1 MSLHIRARQLGLV
14 ILALAF
20 GAWGGN
26 TPSHVTACA
35 LEDLNQSPA
44 SASQQADDDEQERQL
59 FAKEFLQARPTP
71 SQRRMPHPPR
81 AVGADQSSAML
92 GVTVWRLRPA
102 DKKDDTQA
110 RLLEQESDSQV
121 VLVGERVGLDTT
133 FQEGQKVRLGIESPR
148 TGYLY
153 VIDREQY
160 ADGTYSEP
168 YLIFP
173 TLKTRDGDNAVIAGR
188 LVEIPD
194 QDDRPFYFKM
204 TRHRPDQQGEVL
216 TFLVTAQPIPNLQLG
231 RKPLKLTNEQF
242 AQWEQKWKAPA
253 RRVEMANHA
262 GKTYTKVE
270 MTAGSNKTT
279 LLGRDD
285 PPPQTIFR
293 ITGKPGEA
301 LMITV
306 PLRYS
311 MANAPQ

>member
-1 MSLHIRARQLGLV
+1 MSLNIHARQLGLTLGV
-14 ILALAF
+14 LILAF
-20 GAWGGN
+20 CAWGVSAPASM
-26 TPSHVTACA
+26 TVV
-35 LEDLNQSPA
+35 QSP
-44 SASQQADDDEQERQL
+44 SAAPQQGDDDEQERQL

-71 SQRRMPHPPR
+71 GQRRTPRPPR
-81 AVGADQSSAML
+81 ANADQTSAML
-92 GVTVWRLRPA
+92 GITVWRLRPA

-110 RLLEQESDSQV
+110 RLLEQEADSEV
-121 VLVGERVGLDTT
+121 VLIGERVGLDTT
-133 FQEGQKVRLGIESPR
+133 FQEGQKVRLGVESPR

-160 ADGTYSEP
+160 TDGTYSEP

-173 TLKTRDGDNAVIAGR
+173 TLKTRDGDNAVAAGR
-188 LVEIPD
+188 LIEIPD
-194 QDDRPFYFKM
+194 QDDHPFYFKM
-204 TRHRPDQQGEVL
+204 NRHRPDQQGEVL
-216 TFLVTAQPIPNLQLG
+216 TFVVTTQPIPNLQLG
-231 RKPLKLTNEQF
+231 RKALKLTNEQF
-242 AQWEQKWKAPA
+242 ARWEQKWKAPA

-270 MTAGSNKTT
+270 MSAGSNKTA

-306 PLRYS
+306 PLRY
-311 MANAPQ
+311 AVPTAK

>member
-1 MSLHIRARQLGLV
+1 MSLNIHARQLGLTLGV
-14 ILALAF
+14 LILAF
-20 GAWGGN
+20 CAWGVSAPASM
-26 TPSHVTACA
+26 TVV
-35 LEDLNQSPA
+35 QSP
-44 SASQQADDDEQERQL
+44 SAAPQQGDDDEQERQL

-71 SQRRMPHPPR
+71 GQRRTPRTPR
-81 AVGADQSSAML
+81 ANADQTSAML
-92 GVTVWRLRPA
+92 GITVWRLRPA

-110 RLLEQESDSQV
+110 RLLEQEADSEV
-121 VLVGERVGLDTT
+121 VLIGERVGLDTT
-133 FQEGQKVRLGIESPR
+133 FQEGQKVRLGVESPR

-173 TLKTRDGDNAVIAGR
+173 TLKTRDGENAVAAGR
-188 LVEIPD
+188 LIEIPD
-194 QDDRPFYFKM
+194 QDDHPFYFKM
-204 TRHRPDQQGEVL
+204 NRHRPDQQGEVL
-216 TFLVTAQPIPNLQLG
+216 TFVVTTQPIPNLQLG
-231 RKPLKLTNEQF
+231 RKALKLTNEQF
-242 AQWEQKWKAPA
+242 AQWEQRWKAPA

-270 MTAGSNKTT
+270 MSAGSNKTA

-306 PLRYS
+306 PLRY
-311 MANAPQ
+311 AAPTAK